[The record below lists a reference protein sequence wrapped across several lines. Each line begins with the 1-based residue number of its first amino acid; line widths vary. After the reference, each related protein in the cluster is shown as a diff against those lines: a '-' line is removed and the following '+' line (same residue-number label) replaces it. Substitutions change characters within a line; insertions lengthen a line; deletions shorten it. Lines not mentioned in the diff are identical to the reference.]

1 MSLWLP
7 RPPPSFIARSSCSR
21 PHYFTRLSY
30 SRIAYIPLDTTRRAG
45 IVGNRFQ
52 STKPASAPARVTANA
67 ANASPTVPAD
77 PATSSEVKPSP
88 PANKEEPKGPL
99 MTRVWKKVK
108 HEAQHY
114 WHGSKLLV
122 SEVRISARLQWK
134 ILHGETLT
142 RRERRQLKRTT
153 QDLLR
158 LVPFAV
164 FIIVPFMELL
174 LPVALKLFP
183 NMLPSTFED
192 KYAAEEKQRKL
203 LRSRLEMAKFLQE
216 TLRESGLKANAHIVG
231 SDAFKEFFRKVRST
245 GESPSAQDVIQVAKL
260 FDDDLTLDN
269 LSRPQLVSMSRY
281 MGLNAFG
288 TDNFLRG
295 TIRARLR
302 ELRRDDQLIYSEGVD
317 ELSVAE
323 LIAACQSRGI
333 RTGGVSP
340 ARLRDE
346 LTTWIQLHLHDRVSG
361 VLLVLGRA
369 FNFDKKPGD
378 EEDGK
383 TNVIRSIES
392 VLSGL
397 PDNLLNEAELE
408 VDSEKASYKQKL
420 EVLQQQEELI
430 EDEQEQEQKEED
442 ARRAAKE
449 AAELEARTARSLLPD
464 SELLPEQLEDEDA
477 RMTTEQLKELSEA
490 LSILSAKSS
499 VLKERDELRALMEE
513 NLQAEEDPKSPS
525 GALTKRI
532 RSMLTKIDGQLQE
545 YDSRVGSSLQLISA
559 DPQGRISVQD
569 LEKALTVI
577 KHKPDDDVG
586 RAVIEKLDVDKDG
599 YVELEHVLGLVRE
612 EGLGLV
618 LDDDAQTIL
627 GQGTELKNAKAPR
640 KEDIV
645 QE

>member
-1 MSLWLP
+1 
-7 RPPPSFIARSSCSR
+7 
-21 PHYFTRLSY
+21 
-30 SRIAYIPLDTTRRAG
+30 
-45 IVGNRFQ
+45 
-52 STKPASAPARVTANA
+52 
-67 ANASPTVPAD
+67 
-77 PATSSEVKPSP
+77 
-88 PANKEEPKGPL
+88 
-99 MTRVWKKVK
+99 
-108 HEAQHY
+108 
-114 WHGSKLLV
+114 
-122 SEVRISARLQWK
+122 
-134 ILHGETLT
+134 
-142 RRERRQLKRTT
+142 
-153 QDLLR
+153 
-158 LVPFAV
+158 
-164 FIIVPFMELL
+164 
-174 LPVALKLFP
+174 
-183 NMLPSTFED
+183 
-192 KYAAEEKQRKL
+192 
-203 LRSRLEMAKFLQE
+203 
-216 TLRESGLKANAHIVG
+216 
-231 SDAFKEFFRKVRST
+231 
-245 GESPSAQDVIQVAKL
+245 
-260 FDDDLTLDN
+260 
-269 LSRPQLVSMSRY
+269 MSRY

-464 SELLPEQLEDEDA
+464 SELLPEQLEDDDA
-477 RMTTEQLKELSEA
+477 RMTTEQLKELSES

-586 RAVIEKLDVDKDG
+586 R
-599 YVELEHVLGLVRE
+599 RS
-612 EGLGLV
+612 
-618 LDDDAQTIL
+618 
-627 GQGTELKNAKAPR
+627 
-640 KEDIV
+640 
-645 QE
+645 

>member
-464 SELLPEQLEDEDA
+464 SELLPEQLEDDDA

>member
-1 MSLWLP
+1 MALWLP
-7 RPPPSFIARSSCSR
+7 RASQALLAQSSRSLIVRNHASLYSIHYRSLRPIIRQTPPAL
-21 PHYFTRLSY
+21 RL
-30 SRIAYIPLDTTRRAG
+30 
-45 IVGNRFQ
+45 Q
-52 STKPASAPARVTANA
+52 STSSKQSPTTSNATPNVDTASAA
-67 ANASPTVPAD
+67 
-77 PATSSEVKPSP
+77 
-88 PANKEEPKGPL
+88 EPKAATPALPKEPL
-99 MTRVWKKVK
+99 GTRVWKKVK

-122 SEVRISARLQWK
+122 SEVRISSRLQWK
-134 ILHGETLT
+134 ILQGDTLT

-164 FIIVPFMELL
+164 FIVVPFMELL

-192 KYAAEEKQRKL
+192 KFSAEEKQRKL
-203 LRSRLEMAKFLQE
+203 LRVRLDMAKFLQE

-245 GESPSAQDVIQVAKL
+245 GESPSAADIISVAKL

-295 TIRARLR
+295 QIRARLLH
-302 ELRRDDQLIYSEGVD
+302 LRRDDQLIDSEGVD
-317 ELSVAE
+317 SLSTAE
-323 LIAACQSRGI
+323 LQAACQSRGI
-333 RTGGVSP
+333 RTTGISP
-340 ARLRDE
+340 ARLREE
-346 LTTWIQLHLHDRVSG
+346 LATWIHLHLHQRVSG

-369 FNFDKKPGD
+369 FNFDVKPGD
-378 EEDGK
+378 DEDGK
-383 TNVIRSIES
+383 TAVIASLES
-392 VLSGL
+392 VLCGL

-420 EVLQQQEELI
+420 EVLQQQQELI
-430 EDEQEQEQKEED
+430 EDEAEQEQKEED
-442 ARRAAKE
+442 ARRAARE
-449 AAELEARTARSLLPD
+449 AAELEAKTAEALLPD
-464 SELLPEQLEDEDA
+464 SELHPEVAEVDDA
-477 RMTTEQLKELSEA
+477 RMTAEQLKELSEA
-490 LSILSAKSS
+490 LVVLSAKSS

-532 RSMLTKIDGQLQE
+532 RSMLTKIDTQLQE
-545 YDSRVGSSLQLISA
+545 YDARVGSSLQMISA
-559 DPQGRISVQD
+559 DAQGRISVQD
-569 LEKALTVI
+569 LEKAFSVI
-577 KHKPDDDVG
+577 KHKPDDEVG
-586 RAVIEKLDVDKDG
+586 HAVIQKLDVDQDG
-599 YVELEHVLGLVRE
+599 YVELEHVLGLVKE
-612 EGLGLV
+612 EGLGIV
-618 LDDDAQTIL
+618 MDDQAQTLI
-627 GQGTELKNAKAPR
+627 GQGNEIKNSRPR
-640 KEDIV
+640 KEDVV